1 MECQCLTKQQY
12 LREEEV
18 ASAGTRS
25 VGAHDDENLN
35 TETMVTLVRMM
46 KRLTW

>member
-1 MECQCLTKQQY
+1 M
-12 LREEEV
+12 

-35 TETMVTLVRMM
+35 TETTVTLVRMM
-46 KRLTW
+46 QIRAGNETFTKFL

>member
-1 MECQCLTKQQY
+1 M
-12 LREEEV
+12 

-35 TETMVTLVRMM
+35 TETTVGDSGEDDADQSWQRNFA
-46 KRLTW
+46 KFHRARIF

>member
-12 LREEEV
+12 LGEEEV

-25 VGAHDDENLN
+25 VGAHNDENLN
-35 TETMVTLVRMM
+35 TETMMALVRMGQ
-46 KRLTW
+46 RLT